1 MDLNA
6 LLYPATFPRRH
17 TARRLSQVFDR
28 LTVLLPAENLTVT
41 HFDDLP
47 IDTIVPAPLEGRLS
61 WFDRL
66 IKDWKAWA
74 RETGLG
80 TGVTAQV
87 LLKTWKHGS
96 AESLEE
102 IMASLSGKDVSDPL
116 IEARILLRLAHE
128 IDEEDD
134 RLDLELASVSRLE
147 KDLRASL
154 QGESADEGLPRDA
167 GLPSIPPLD
176 RPGPRIRA
184 WNEIACRAELNE
196 LLPVGEGMD
205 VKDLLDRAYEDLVPG
220 SFPHDLMRIRLPLA
234 LDVRPMDEP
243 DIRKTFV
250 SLVHS
255 LIEKGEETPEA
266 AFDLEK
272 RLSDLSRI
280 HGEGP
285 EFRLTVYSK
294 RSFQEVLS
302 RAAGRP
308 WKKAE
313 TPQTGF
319 SFFLM

>member
-1 MDLNA
+1 MNLNA
-6 LLYPATFPRRH
+6 LVYPATFPRRH

-41 HFDDLP
+41 LPDDLP
-47 IDTIVPAPLEGRLS
+47 IDTIVPSPLEGRLS

-74 RETGLG
+74 QETGLG

-87 LLKTWKHGS
+87 LLRTWKHSS
-96 AESLEE
+96 AESFEE
-102 IMASLSGKDVSDPL
+102 IMASLNKKDVSDPL
-116 IEARILLRLAHE
+116 LEARILLRIAHE
-128 IDEEDD
+128 VDEEDD
-134 RLDLELASVSRLE
+134 RLDRELASVSGLE
-147 KDLRASL
+147 KDLRAAL
-154 QGESADEGLPRDA
+154 QGETLDEGIPIDT

-176 RPGPRIRA
+176 RPEPRVRA
-184 WNEIACRAELNE
+184 WSEIACRAELNG

-205 VKDLLDRAYEDLVPG
+205 VKDLLDRAYEDLAPG

-243 DIRKTFV
+243 EIRKTFV
-250 SLVHS
+250 SLVRA
-255 LIEKGEETPEA
+255 LVEKGDETPEA

-272 RLSDLSRI
+272 RLSELTQI

-285 EFRLTVYSK
+285 ELRLTVYTK